1 MMMIDEVWKRV
12 KKVRRLNKS
21 TGIVEKTYNIHEEY
35 EYKVSNKGNVIC
47 RSEKNPQWRA
57 ISTNPNNHGYCTCV
71 IRVDDEKVEKVN
83 VAVHRLVAEKFLHKP
98 KDHKKRW
105 VNHIDGDK
113 SNPDFSNLEWA
124 TRSDNAQHALTT
136 GLLAVGER
144 SGHAKMNDKDVHLIC
159 EYLESGLSPS
169 QIEKLIDLPHISK
182 KNISKIRSG
191 SRWTHISSQ
200 YDFSKNSKS
209 DFKKGEGR
217 PTSKLNEETVHLIC
231 QELALKTPVNK
242 IVKKLKLDVSQSS
255 IVNIK
260 TGKSWSYISK
270 LYKI

>member
-12 KKVRRLNKS
+12 KKVHRLDKS
-21 TGIVEKTYNIHEEY
+21 TGLIEKTYIIRNGY
-35 EYKVSNKGNVIC
+35 EYKVSNKGNVIR
-47 RSEKNPQWRA
+47 RSSNNYEWKP
-57 ISTNPNNHGYCTCV
+57 ISTSTNRHGY
-71 IRVDDEKVEKVN
+71 RVCHIQVEGKNKPLN

-159 EYLESGLSPS
+159 EYLERGLSPS
-169 QIEKLIDLPHISK
+169 QIEKTISLPHISK

-200 YDFSKNSKS
+200 YDFSKNSKD

-217 PTSKLNEETVHLIC
+217 PSSKLNEETVHLIC

-242 IVKKLKLDVSQSS
+242 IVKKLNLDVSQSS